1 MKNIIFCTAKG
12 KYIADF
18 NFNCNISIS
27 YHKIKKYFVQENK
40 FVKMI
45 IMIIYQE
52 IKWMSDVYINWYE
65 DLGM

>member
-18 NFNCNISIS
+18 NFNCNISIPN
-27 YHKIKKYFVQENK
+27 HKIKKANK
-40 FVKMI
+40 FVKMLMI
-45 IMIIYQE
+45 IIYQE
-52 IKWMSDVYINWYE
+52 LKWMSDVYNYWYQ